1 VDDLCD
7 MSSIG
12 DQTFAYLERTF
23 RESLLELH
31 GADEA
36 RAITRAAFREIL
48 GKDPLQVDA
57 QAMLTAIQCTRAR
70 EVLKRLAAGEPLQY
84 IIGSVEFYGL
94 KLRVDA
100 SVLIPRPETEE
111 LVDLV
116 VRAQAV
122 APARIFDI
130 CTGSGCIALAL
141 IKAFPQALAT
151 GCDISEVALD
161 VARSNGAATGL
172 EVTWNNCDA
181 LGAGLNALF
190 TAERTEGRT
199 LVISNPPYVPQQ
211 DNATMEPHVL
221 LHEPHLA
228 LFVENADPHL
238 FYRAIAQAFAPVA
251 QLEDELWFEAHH
263 LHAPAT
269 AEVVRAEGF
278 SRVELLQDLS
288 GNPRFI
294 RARK

>member
-1 VDDLCD
+1 
-7 MSSIG
+7 MSSYG
-12 DQTFAYLERTF
+12 EQSFGELERTF

-190 TAERTEGRT
+190 TAEGTEGRT

-211 DNATMEPHVL
+211 DNATME
-221 LHEPHLA
+221 
-228 LFVENADPHL
+228 
-238 FYRAIAQAFAPVA
+238 RARAAARTAFG
-251 QLEDELWFEAHH
+251 
-263 LHAPAT
+263 
-269 AEVVRAEGF
+269 VVRGKRRSAP
-278 SRVELLQDLS
+278 LL
-288 GNPRFI
+288 PRHRSSFCASCPVGR
-294 RARK
+294 RALVRGTPPACPSHGGSSAD

>member
-1 VDDLCD
+1 
-7 MSSIG
+7 MPSAH
-12 DQTFAYLERTF
+12 DQTLAYWEQSF

-36 RAITRAAFREIL
+36 KAITRVAFREIL
-48 GKDPLQVDA
+48 GKDPFQMDA
-57 QAMLTAIQCTRAR
+57 KALLTSTQSSRAR
-70 EVLKRLAAGEPLQY
+70 EVLQRLVAGEPLQY
-84 IIGSVEFYGL
+84 VIGSVEFFGL
-94 KLRVDA
+94 KLRVDP

-111 LVDLV
+111 LVDLM
-116 VRAQAV
+116 VRAQAA
-122 APARIFDI
+122 APVRIFDI

-141 IKAFPQALAT
+141 KKAFPQAFVT
-151 GCDISEVALD
+151 GCDISERALD
-161 VARSNGAATGL
+161 VACSNGATTGL

-181 LGAGLNALF
+181 LGAGLNALL

-211 DNATMEPHVL
+211 DKATMDPHVL

-238 FYRAIAQAFAPVA
+238 FYRAIAQAFAPLA
-251 QLEDELWFEAHH
+251 GLEDELWFEAHH

-269 AEVVRAEGF
+269 AEVVRTEGF